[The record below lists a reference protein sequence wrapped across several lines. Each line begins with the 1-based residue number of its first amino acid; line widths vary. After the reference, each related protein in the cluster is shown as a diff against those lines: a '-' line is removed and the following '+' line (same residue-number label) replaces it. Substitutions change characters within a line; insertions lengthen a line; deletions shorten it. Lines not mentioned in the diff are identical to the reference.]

1 MSGFLAATVANADTA
16 MGLQGSS
23 DVSLTQMER
32 TYFLDTL
39 LEFIIIDSHRCIV
52 VSDWW
57 ALRKHS
63 PNVSPLSAAP
73 LCDRSGTQPGVVSS
87 TCPGETQLWAARLS
101 IQHCGS
107 RVHLWCII
115 KDTTTAWDP
124 VLGL

>member
-52 VSDWW
+52 VTDW
-57 ALRKHS
+57 
-63 PNVSPLSAAP
+63 
-73 LCDRSGTQPGVVSS
+73 
-87 TCPGETQLWAARLS
+87 
-101 IQHCGS
+101 
-107 RVHLWCII
+107 
-115 KDTTTAWDP
+115 
-124 VLGL
+124 